1 MPPTLHLLRHAQGY
15 HSTSPEGHSLHD
27 PHLTPHGFAQ
37 SATRR
42 DAFPHHDSLEL
53 LLASPLRRA
62 LQTCQT
68 TFSPAIETRQLKI
81 IALPYAEEASADPCD
96 TGSEIEVLQEEFGH
110 GVDFDHVK
118 HGWTRHEGDFEISPP
133 ALAARARKLRAWIRG
148 RDEREIVLVSHGF
161 FNHYITGDVN
171 EKGEQTTGWWREA
184 EWRTFEFVEG
194 DDEGEAGLKE
204 TAGSV
209 KRREEEEKAEG
220 GSVEE
225 KERAREKSGGKDKED
240 GNRKMFQ
247 YSPACL
253 RMSLALCDHPRS
265 LDLA

>member
-1 MPPTLHLLRHAQGY
+1 MPPILHLLRHAQGY

-27 PHLTPHGFAQ
+27 PHLTPHGFSQCA
-37 SATRR
+37 SRR
-42 DAFPHHDSLEL
+42 DAFPHHDSVEL

-68 TFSPAIETRQLKI
+68 IFSPAIETRQLAI

-96 TGSEIEVLQEEFGH
+96 TGSEIELLRGEFGD

-118 HGWTRHEGDFEISPP
+118 HGWTKHEGDFEISPP
-133 ALAARARKLRAWIRG
+133 ALTGRARKLRAWIRA

-184 EWRTFEFVEG
+184 EWRSFDFVEG
-194 DDEGEAGLKE
+194 DDEGEAGLRE
-204 TAGSV
+204 TEGSV
-209 KRREEEEKAEG
+209 RRREEEEKAEG

-225 KERAREKSGGKDKED
+225 KERAREKRGGKEKED
-240 GNRKMFQ
+240 GK
-247 YSPACL
+247 
-253 RMSLALCDHPRS
+253 
-265 LDLA
+265 